1 MPLPSLP
8 PVYHLVAL
16 DPEVGAFERA
26 VRAAPRGVDD
36 GTLYWTER
44 TDRLDLAIVVEPE
57 APVATALQ
65 ALFVLTVAT
74 GSALDAL
81 LPPVLPVAF
90 AWPGDLILAGAKL
103 GQVRAAMAPVVDPA
117 DVPPWLVLGL
127 SLSVGPLGDG
137 PGLLPNRTSLHDA
150 GSAHVTVV
158 PLVEAVSRHLLY
170 WTSRWQ
176 KEGLAPVR
184 ASWNPRCFRIGQE
197 SNLTLADQSVA
208 GRILGL
214 DANGYFSVGTAHF
227 CLADHLSMIC

>member
-8 PVYHLVAL
+8 PAFHLVAL
-16 DPEVGAFERA
+16 DREVGAFERA

-44 TDRLDLAIVVEPE
+44 TDCLDLAFVVEPE
-57 APVATALQ
+57 APAATTLQ
-65 ALFVLTVAT
+65 ALYVLTVAT
-74 GSALDAL
+74 GDALDSL
-81 LPPVLPVAF
+81 LPPVAPVEY

-103 GQVRAAMAPVVDPA
+103 GQVRAAIASVVDPA
-117 DVPPWLVLGL
+117 EVPPWLVLGL
-127 SLSVGPLGDG
+127 TLSVGPLGDD

-150 GSAHVTVV
+150 GSHDVAVV
-158 PLVEAVSRHLLY
+158 QLVEAVSSRLLY

-197 SNLTLADQSVA
+197 SDLTLADQYVA
-208 GRILGL
+208 GCILGL
-214 DANGYFSVGTAHF
+214 DADGAFSVGTARF
-227 CLADHLSMIC
+227 RLADHLNMIR